1 MWITFRLFLK
11 PYHFLPEC
19 LKEGIS
25 LDRFRN
31 YHLPHL
37 WSTSDV
43 LSPLADS
50 TWCWLQCCV
59 NNVHCGSR
67 LIKRKL
73 RGETAQIIAPMMDS
87 TQTLF
92 QFIAARCVVMNSQVW
107 ENGRNT
113 QGLQVGKEDKEGEI
127 IKANRSSSKLQR
139 TSSEL
144 WEAIDHRSDTRGTQR
159 ISQWVSHLHT
169 F

>member
-1 MWITFRLFLK
+1 
-11 PYHFLPEC
+11 
-19 LKEGIS
+19 
-25 LDRFRN
+25 
-31 YHLPHL
+31 
-37 WSTSDV
+37 
-43 LSPLADS
+43 
-50 TWCWLQCCV
+50 
-59 NNVHCGSR
+59 
-67 LIKRKL
+67 
-73 RGETAQIIAPMMDS
+73 MMDS

-144 WEAIDHRSDTRGTQR
+144 
-159 ISQWVSHLHT
+159 
-169 F
+169 

>member
-1 MWITFRLFLK
+1 MWITLRLFLK
-11 PYHFLPEC
+11 PNHFLPEC

-25 LDRFRN
+25 LDWFWS
-31 YHLPHL
+31 YYLPHL

-67 LIKRKL
+67 LVKRKL

-92 QFIAARCVVMNSQVW
+92 QFIPARCVVMNSQVW
-107 ENGRNT
+107 KMAETHKGYKR
-113 QGLQVGKEDKEGEI
+113 GKR
-127 IKANRSSSKLQR
+127 IKKGKLLKPTEAAASR
-139 TSSEL
+139 REL
-144 WEAIDHRSDTRGTQR
+144 HQSCEKPMTTGQTRGELR
-159 ISQWVSHLHT
+159 E
-169 F
+169 